1 MRQVYLMFKTEDSL
15 EDIIVY
21 SGVLLISGVLALL
34 ALLYTVSITEFLGEP
49 LSVILGKDWNPVI

>member
-1 MRQVYLMFKTEDSL
+1 MFKTEDSL